1 VRKRLHSAVA
11 GATLVLLLATGCQ
24 ASPPELS
31 PDDAKTFQSRV
42 LAVTTAV
49 SDGGYAAALEALQA
63 LETELDA
70 AAAEGSVT
78 FARHQRIKAA
88 LSVVRADVQAAI
100 DAQAEPEPAP
110 APVEPAPPAEDEG
123 EGEGEE
129 VSPDTDTETDAE
141 KKAREAEEKTR
152 EAEEKAA
159 EEATKKAEETEKKA
173 EEARKAAEDAKNRGN
188 TGKGDDDDGDD

>member
-24 ASPPELS
+24 ASPPEIS

-123 EGEGEE
+123 EE
-129 VSPDTDTETDAE
+129 VSPDTDTERDAE
-141 KKAREAEEKTR
+141 KKAREAEEKAR